1 MDLEFTTD
9 QDELRDGVRAM
20 LARECPMSLVR
31 EVVEK
36 GTTPDALWSQMVE
49 LGWPALTVPEAAGGL
64 GLGAVELA
72 VVVEELGRVL
82 APGPFLPTVTQFVPV
97 VAEAGTPEQQERF
110 LGGIAAGEL
119 TGTLALVE
127 ESGSVDAGHVTTT
140 ATRTATASC
149 STARRRRSS
158 RRRRSTRSRSIAR
171 TPGTRGDDGVGAFV
185 VSRADVR
192 TRPDRRTRRDPAA
205 RPRRARRRPDRRRPR
220 ARRAGA
226 GDGGG
231 GSRAVEEATTALAVE
246 IVGAAQPIFDITL
259 AYAKQ
264 REQFGVP
271 IGSFQAIKHKFADML
286 VALERARATGYF
298 AALTIAE
305 DDDRRALATSTA
317 KAAAGDCAALLAKEG
332 IQIHGGIGYTWE
344 HDMHLYVRRVKS
356 SALLFGNAA
365 QHRARIA
372 DLSASERVAASA
384 AAGRT
389 RRGPESPHE

>member
-1 MDLEFTTD
+1 VHLEFTSE
-9 QDELRDGVRAM
+9 QEELRDGVRAM

-36 GTTPDALWSQMVE
+36 GTTPDALWGQMVE
-49 LGWPALTVPEAAGGL
+49 LGWPALTVPERAGGL
-64 GLGAVELA
+64 GMGTVELA

-82 APGPFLPTVTQFVPV
+82 APGPFVPTVTQFAPV
-97 VAEAGTPEQQERF
+97 VAEAGSPEQQERF

-140 ATRTATASC
+140 ATPDGDGFVLEGAKETVVDA
-149 STARRRRSS
+149 STADEIAV
-158 RRRRSTRSRSIAR
+158 IAR

-192 TRPDRRTRRDPAA
+192 LDPIEALDPTRPLARVALDGVRIGADRALGDPGPVTAA
-205 RPRRARRRPDRRRPR
+205 AVR
-220 ARRAGA
+220 
-226 GDGGG
+226 
-231 GSRAVEEATTALAVE
+231 RAVEVATTALAVE
-246 IVGAAQPIFDITL
+246 TVGAAQAIFDITL

-264 REQFGVP
+264 REQFGAP

-286 VALERARATGYF
+286 VALERARATSYF

-305 DDDRRALATSTA
+305 DDGRRALATSTA

-356 SALLFGNAA
+356 SSLLFGNAA
-365 QHRARIA
+365 QHRARVA
-372 DLSASERVAASA
+372 DLI
-384 AAGRT
+384 GL
-389 RRGPESPHE
+389 

>member
-1 MDLEFTTD
+1 MHLEFTTE

-49 LGWPALTVPEAAGGL
+49 LGWPALTVPEPAGGL
-64 GLGAVELA
+64 GMGTVELA

-82 APGPFLPTVTQFVPV
+82 APGPFVPTVTQFAPV
-97 VAEAGTPEQQERF
+97 VAEAGSPEQQERF

-140 ATRTATASC
+140 ATPDGDGFVLEGAKETVVEA
-149 STARRRRSS
+149 STADEIAV
-158 RRRRSTRSRSIAR
+158 IAR

-192 TRPDRRTRRDPAA
+192 LDPIDALDATRPLARVALDGVRIGADRALGDPGPATAA
-205 RPRRARRRPDRRRPR
+205 SVR
-220 ARRAGA
+220 
-226 GDGGG
+226 
-231 GSRAVEEATTALAVE
+231 RAVEVAATALAVE
-246 IVGAAQPIFDITL
+246 TVGAAQAIFDITL

-264 REQFGVP
+264 REQFGAP

-286 VALERARATGYF
+286 VALERARATSYF

-305 DDDRRALATSTA
+305 DDGRRALATSTA

-356 SALLFGNAA
+356 SSLLFGNAA
-365 QHRARIA
+365 QHRARVA
-372 DLSASERVAASA
+372 DLI
-384 AAGRT
+384 GL
-389 RRGPESPHE
+389 

>member
-1 MDLEFTTD
+1 VHLEFTTE

-49 LGWPALTVPEAAGGL
+49 LGWPALTVPEPAGGL
-64 GLGAVELA
+64 GMGTVELA

-82 APGPFLPTVTQFVPV
+82 APGPFVPTVTQFAPV
-97 VAEAGTPEQQERF
+97 VAEAGSPEQQERF

-127 ESGSVDAGHVTTT
+127 ESGSIDAGHVTTT
-140 ATRTATASC
+140 ATPDGDGFVLEGAKEMVVEA
-149 STARRRRSS
+149 STADEIAV
-158 RRRRSTRSRSIAR
+158 IAR
-171 TPGTRGDDGVGAFV
+171 TPGTQGDDGAGAFV

-192 TRPDRRTRRDPAA
+192 LDPVDALDATRPLARVALDGVRIGADRALGDPGPATAA
-205 RPRRARRRPDRRRPR
+205 AVR
-220 ARRAGA
+220 
-226 GDGGG
+226 
-231 GSRAVEEATTALAVE
+231 RAVEVAATALAVE
-246 IVGAAQPIFDITL
+246 TVGAAQAIFDITL

-264 REQFGVP
+264 REQFGAP

-286 VALERARATGYF
+286 VALERARATSYF

-305 DDDRRALATSTA
+305 DDGRRALATSTA

-356 SALLFGNAA
+356 SSLLFGNAA
-365 QHRARIA
+365 QHRARVA
-372 DLSASERVAASA
+372 DLI
-384 AAGRT
+384 GL
-389 RRGPESPHE
+389 

>member
-1 MDLEFTTD
+1 VHLEFTTE

-49 LGWPALTVPEAAGGL
+49 LGWPALTVPERAGGL
-64 GLGAVELA
+64 GMGTVELA

-82 APGPFLPTVTQFVPV
+82 APGPFVATATQFAPV
-97 VAEAGTPEQQERF
+97 VAEAGSPEQQERF

-127 ESGSVDAGHVTTT
+127 ENGSVDPGHVATT
-140 ATRTATASC
+140 ATPDGDGFLLEGAKATVVEA
-149 STARRRRSS
+149 STADEIAV
-158 RRRRSTRSRSIAR
+158 IAR
-171 TPGTRGDDGVGAFV
+171 TPGTHGDDGVGAFV

-192 TRPDRRTRRDPAA
+192 LDPVDALDATRPLARVALDGVRIGADRALGEPGPATA
-205 RPRRARRRPDRRRPR
+205 AAVR
-220 ARRAGA
+220 
-226 GDGGG
+226 
-231 GSRAVEEATTALAVE
+231 RAVEVATTALAVE
-246 IVGAAQPIFDITL
+246 TVGAAQAIFDITL
-259 AYAKQ
+259 AYAKE
-264 REQFGVP
+264 REQFGAP

-286 VALERARATGYF
+286 VALERARATSYF

-305 DDDRRALATSTA
+305 DDGRRALATSTA

-356 SALLFGNAA
+356 SSLLFGNAA
-365 QHRARIA
+365 QHRARVA
-372 DLSASERVAASA
+372 DLI
-384 AAGRT
+384 GL
-389 RRGPESPHE
+389 

>member
-1 MDLEFTTD
+1 VHLEFTTE
-9 QDELRDGVRAM
+9 QVELRDGVRAM

-49 LGWPALTVPEAAGGL
+49 LGWPALTVPEPAGGL
-64 GLGAVELA
+64 GLGTVELA

-82 APGPFLPTVTQFVPV
+82 APGPFVPTVTQFAPV
-97 VAEAGTPEQQERF
+97 VAEAGSPEQQECF
-110 LGGIAAGEL
+110 LGGIATGEL

-127 ESGSVDAGHVTTT
+127 ESGSVDARHVTTT
-140 ATRTATASC
+140 ATPDGDGFVLEGAKETVVEA
-149 STARRRRSS
+149 STADEIAV
-158 RRRRSTRSRSIAR
+158 IAR

-192 TRPDRRTRRDPAA
+192 LDPVDALDATRPLARVALDGVRIGADRALGDPGPATAA
-205 RPRRARRRPDRRRPR
+205 SVR
-220 ARRAGA
+220 
-226 GDGGG
+226 
-231 GSRAVEEATTALAVE
+231 RAVEVAATALAVE
-246 IVGAAQPIFDITL
+246 TVGAAQAIFDITL

-264 REQFGVP
+264 REQFGAP

-286 VALERARATGYF
+286 VALERARATSYF

-305 DDDRRALATSTA
+305 DDGRRALATSTA
-317 KAAAGDCAALLAKEG
+317 KAAAADCAALLAKEG

-356 SALLFGNAA
+356 SSLLFGNAA
-365 QHRARIA
+365 QHRARVA
-372 DLSASERVAASA
+372 DLI
-384 AAGRT
+384 GL
-389 RRGPESPHE
+389 

>member
-1 MDLEFTTD
+1 MHLEFTAE

-20 LARECPMSLVR
+20 LARECPISLVR

-36 GTTPDALWSQMVE
+36 GAIPDALWGQMVE
-49 LGWPALTVPEAAGGL
+49 LGWPALTVPERAGGL
-64 GLGAVELA
+64 GMGTVELA

-82 APGPFLPTVTQFVPV
+82 APGPFVPTITQLAPV
-97 VAEAGTPEQQERF
+97 VAEAGSPEQQERF
-110 LGGIAAGEL
+110 LSGIAAGEI

-127 ESGSVDAGHVTTT
+127 TGGSVDAGYVTTT
-140 ATRTATASC
+140 ATPDGNGFVLEGAKETVVEA
-149 STARRRRSS
+149 STADE
-158 RRRRSTRSRSIAR
+158 IAVVAR

-192 TRPDRRTRRDPAA
+192 LDPIDALDATRPLARVALDGVRIGADRALGAPGPATA
-205 RPRRARRRPDRRRPR
+205 AAVR
-220 ARRAGA
+220 
-226 GDGGG
+226 
-231 GSRAVEEATTALAVE
+231 RAVEVATTALAVE
-246 IVGAAQPIFDITL
+246 TVGAAQAIFDITL

-264 REQFGVP
+264 REQFGAP

-286 VALERARATGYF
+286 VALERARATSYF

-356 SALLFGNAA
+356 SSLLFGNAA
-365 QHRARIA
+365 QHRARVA
-372 DLSASERVAASA
+372 DLI
-384 AAGRT
+384 GL
-389 RRGPESPHE
+389 

>member
-1 MDLEFTTD
+1 MHLEFTTE

-36 GTTPDALWSQMVE
+36 GTTPDGLWSQMVE
-49 LGWPALTVPEAAGGL
+49 LGWPALTVPEPAGGL
-64 GLGAVELA
+64 GMGTVELA
-72 VVVEELGRVL
+72 VVVEELGRVI
-82 APGPFLPTVTQFVPV
+82 APGPFVPTVTQFAPV
-97 VAEAGTPEQQERF
+97 VAEAGSPEQQERF
-110 LGGIAAGEL
+110 LGRIATGEL

-140 ATRTATASC
+140 ATPDGDGFVLEGAKETVVEA
-149 STARRRRSS
+149 STADEIAV
-158 RRRRSTRSRSIAR
+158 IAR

-192 TRPDRRTRRDPAA
+192 LDPVDALDATRPIARVALDGVRIGADRALGDPGPATAA
-205 RPRRARRRPDRRRPR
+205 SVRRAVDV
-220 ARRAGA
+220 AA
-226 GDGGG
+226 
-231 GSRAVEEATTALAVE
+231 TALAVE
-246 IVGAAQPIFDITL
+246 TVGAAQAIFDITL

-264 REQFGVP
+264 REQFGAP

-286 VALERARATGYF
+286 VALERARATSYF

-305 DDDRRALATSTA
+305 DDSRRALATSTA

-356 SALLFGNAA
+356 SSLLFGNAA
-365 QHRARIA
+365 QHRARVA
-372 DLSASERVAASA
+372 DLI
-384 AAGRT
+384 GL
-389 RRGPESPHE
+389 

>member
-1 MDLEFTTD
+1 MHLEFTTE

-49 LGWPALTVPEAAGGL
+49 LGWPALTVPVPAGGL
-64 GLGAVELA
+64 GMGTVELA

-82 APGPFLPTVTQFVPV
+82 APGPFVPTVTQFAPV
-97 VAEAGTPEQQERF
+97 VAEAGSPEQQERF

-127 ESGSVDAGHVTTT
+127 ESGSIDAGHVTTT
-140 ATRTATASC
+140 ATPDGDGFVLEGAKEMVVEA
-149 STARRRRSS
+149 STADEIAV
-158 RRRRSTRSRSIAR
+158 IAR
-171 TPGTRGDDGVGAFV
+171 TPGTHGDDGVGAFV

-192 TRPDRRTRRDPAA
+192 LDPVDALDATRPLARVALDGVRIGADRVLGEPGPATA
-205 RPRRARRRPDRRRPR
+205 EAVRRAIEV
-220 ARRAGA
+220 AA
-226 GDGGG
+226 
-231 GSRAVEEATTALAVE
+231 TALAVE
-246 IVGAAQPIFDITL
+246 TVGAAQAIFDITL

-264 REQFGVP
+264 REQFGAP

-286 VALERARATGYF
+286 VALERARATSYF

-305 DDDRRALATSTA
+305 DDGRRALATSTA

-356 SALLFGNAA
+356 SSLLFGNAA
-365 QHRARIA
+365 QHRARVA
-372 DLSASERVAASA
+372 DLI
-384 AAGRT
+384 GL
-389 RRGPESPHE
+389 

>member
-1 MDLEFTTD
+1 MHLEFTTE

-49 LGWPALTVPEAAGGL
+49 LGWPALTVPEPAGGL
-64 GLGAVELA
+64 GMGTVELA

-82 APGPFLPTVTQFVPV
+82 APGPFVPTVTQFAPV
-97 VAEAGTPEQQERF
+97 VAEAGSPEQQERF

-127 ESGSVDAGHVTTT
+127 ESGSIDAGHVTTT
-140 ATRTATASC
+140 ATPDGDGFVLEGAKEMVVEA
-149 STARRRRSS
+149 STADEIAV
-158 RRRRSTRSRSIAR
+158 IAR
-171 TPGTRGDDGVGAFV
+171 TPGTQGDDGVGAFV

-192 TRPDRRTRRDPAA
+192 LDPVDALDATRPLARVALDGVRIRADRVLGEPGPATA
-205 RPRRARRRPDRRRPR
+205 EAVR
-220 ARRAGA
+220 
-226 GDGGG
+226 
-231 GSRAVEEATTALAVE
+231 RAVEVAATALAVE
-246 IVGAAQPIFDITL
+246 TVGAAQAIFDITL

-264 REQFGVP
+264 REQFGAP

-286 VALERARATGYF
+286 VALERARATSYF

-305 DDDRRALATSTA
+305 DDGRRALATSTA
-317 KAAAGDCAALLAKEG
+317 KAAAGYCAALLAKEG
-332 IQIHGGIGYTWE
+332 IQIHGGVGYTWE

-356 SALLFGNAA
+356 SSLLFGNAA
-365 QHRARIA
+365 QHRARVA
-372 DLSASERVAASA
+372 DLI
-384 AAGRT
+384 GL
-389 RRGPESPHE
+389 

>member
-1 MDLEFTTD
+1 VHLEFTSE

-20 LARECPMSLVR
+20 LARECPVSLVR

-36 GTTPDALWSQMVE
+36 GVTPDALWSQMVE
-49 LGWPALTVPEAAGGL
+49 LGWPALTVPERAGGL
-64 GLGAVELA
+64 GMGAVELS

-82 APGPFLPTVTQFVPV
+82 APGPFLPTVTQFAPV
-97 VAEAGTPEQQERF
+97 VTEAGSPEQQERF

-127 ESGSVDAGHVTTT
+127 DSGSVDAGHVTTT
-140 ATRTATASC
+140 ATPDGDHFVLEGAKEMVVEA
-149 STARRRRSS
+149 STADEIAV
-158 RRRRSTRSRSIAR
+158 IAR

-185 VSRADVR
+185 L
-192 TRPDRRTRRDPAA
+192 
-205 RPRRARRRPDRRRPR
+205 
-220 ARRAGA
+220 
-226 GDGGG
+226 
-231 GSRAVEEATTALAVE
+231 SRAVARIDPVDALDPTRLLARVALDGVRIGADRSLGEPGPATAAAVRRAVEVATTALAVE
-246 IVGAAQPIFDITL
+246 TVGAAQAIFDITL

-264 REQFGVP
+264 REQFGAP

-286 VALERARATGYF
+286 VALERARATSYF

-356 SALLFGNAA
+356 SSLLFGNAA
-365 QHRARIA
+365 QHRARVA
-372 DLSASERVAASA
+372 DLI
-384 AAGRT
+384 GL
-389 RRGPESPHE
+389 

>member
-1 MDLEFTTD
+1 VHLEFTTE

-49 LGWPALTVPEAAGGL
+49 LGWPALTVPEPAGGL
-64 GLGAVELA
+64 GMGTVELS

-82 APGPFLPTVTQFVPV
+82 APGPFVPTVTQFAPV
-97 VAEAGTPEQQERF
+97 VAEAGSPEQQERF

-127 ESGSVDAGHVTTT
+127 ETGSVDAGHVTTT
-140 ATRTATASC
+140 ATPDGDGFVLEGAKETVVEA
-149 STARRRRSS
+149 STADEIAV
-158 RRRRSTRSRSIAR
+158 IAR

-185 VSRADVR
+185 VSRADVGLDPIDALDA
-192 TRPDRRTRRDPAA
+192 TRPLARVALDGVRIGADRALGDPGPATA
-205 RPRRARRRPDRRRPR
+205 TSVR
-220 ARRAGA
+220 
-226 GDGGG
+226 
-231 GSRAVEEATTALAVE
+231 RAVEVAATALAVE
-246 IVGAAQPIFDITL
+246 TVGAAQAIFDITL

-264 REQFGVP
+264 REQFGAP

-286 VALERARATGYF
+286 VALERARATSYF

-305 DDDRRALATSTA
+305 DDGRRALATSTA
-317 KAAAGDCAALLAKEG
+317 KAAAGDCATLLAKEG

-356 SALLFGNAA
+356 SSLLFGNAA
-365 QHRARIA
+365 QHRACVA
-372 DLSASERVAASA
+372 DLI
-384 AAGRT
+384 GL
-389 RRGPESPHE
+389 

>member
-1 MDLEFTTD
+1 VHLEFTAE

-20 LARECPMSLVR
+20 LARECPISLVR

-36 GTTPDALWSQMVE
+36 GATPDALWSQMVE
-49 LGWPALTVPEAAGGL
+49 LGWPALTVPERAGGL
-64 GLGAVELA
+64 GMGTVELA

-82 APGPFLPTVTQFVPV
+82 APGPFVPTVTQLAPI
-97 VAEAGTPEQQERF
+97 VAEAGSREQQERF

-127 ESGSVDAGHVTTT
+127 ESGSVDAGHVTAT
-140 ATRTATASC
+140 ATPDGDGFVLEGAKETVVEA
-149 STARRRRSS
+149 STADE
-158 RRRRSTRSRSIAR
+158 IAVVAR

-185 VSRADVR
+185 VSRSDVR
-192 TRPDRRTRRDPAA
+192 LEPIDALDPTRPLARVALDGVRIGADRALGPPGPATA
-205 RPRRARRRPDRRRPR
+205 ASVR
-220 ARRAGA
+220 
-226 GDGGG
+226 
-231 GSRAVEEATTALAVE
+231 RAVEVAATALAVE
-246 IVGAAQPIFDITL
+246 TVGAAQAIFDITL

-264 REQFGVP
+264 REQFGAP

-286 VALERARATGYF
+286 VALERARATSYF

-356 SALLFGNAA
+356 SSLLFGNAA
-365 QHRARIA
+365 QHRARVA
-372 DLSASERVAASA
+372 DLI
-384 AAGRT
+384 GL
-389 RRGPESPHE
+389 